1 VRIRALRPS
10 QRVVRSPTL
19 TGIGMAPETPRY
31 RRFGPYVLLQR
42 TGAGGMGHV
51 DVALSTRAQGTER
64 LCVVKRTQR
73 HLRSDEQEARFR
85 REAGIAISL
94 SHGAIAQTLDVEE
107 IEGELCILQEYI
119 HGTTLGYLETRAASH
134 QPLPIS
140 LSLHVV
146 HEVARAL
153 AYAHSLPGHGI
164 VHRDVTPDNIMV
176 SFTGEVK
183 LIDFGIAKVVG
194 DSSLTQARVVVGR
207 PIYTAPEAVAG
218 GQADHRCDIYSL
230 GVVLWMLLTERYFP
244 DIFEH
249 GHAPAPSSLNP
260 AVNAEL
266 DALCLKAIE
275 IDPKNRW
282 QSAEDL
288 LDAIALVPGV
298 APTHDRK
305 IAAFLAKYFDVEE
318 ERRQLAHDIVEGRGL
333 LEERADAPS
342 APSGISI
349 APPVSLPM
357 IERSVEPQRR
367 AMAPA
372 LASGL
377 VLGAAAA
384 ALISWITWPH
394 PARPL
399 LAAPTCPAVPAPSVA
414 TVRHPSPALI
424 PPQERDVA
432 SAPLPD
438 RTSPSI
444 PRDRPAS
451 RRSSRKVATPAAEP
465 AAAELLRD
473 ASAQLKVGDF
483 DRAFALAQA
492 AAQQGAGAPAHLIM
506 GKVFFA
512 KSDLPRAEAEFR
524 TVAALRPDDPEAP
537 RFLDVIRKQARGG
550 P

>member
-1 VRIRALRPS
+1 VW
-10 QRVVRSPTL
+10 SPTL
-19 TGIGMAPETPRY
+19 IGIVMPPETPKY

-73 HLRSDEQEARFR
+73 HLRSDEQDARFR
-85 REAGIAISL
+85 REAGIAIGL

-107 IEGELCILQEYI
+107 IDGELCILQEYI

-164 VHRDVTPDNIMV
+164 VHRDVTPDNIML

-194 DSSLTQARVVVGR
+194 DSSLTQARMVVGR

-244 DIFEH
+244 DIFEQ
-249 GHAPAPSSLNP
+249 GPAPAPSSLNP

-275 IDPKNRW
+275 IDPKDRW

-298 APTHDRK
+298 VPTHDRK

-318 ERRQLAHDIVEGRGL
+318 ERRQLARDIVEARGL
-333 LEERADAPS
+333 LVEQADVPVIATAP
-342 APSGISI
+342 AV
-349 APPVSLPM
+349 APP
-357 IERSVEPQRR
+357 IAERSVEPRR
-367 AMAPA
+367 HSFAPA
-372 LASGL
+372 VASGL

-384 ALISWITWPH
+384 ALVSWTVWLRA
-394 PARPL
+394 ARPL
-399 LAAPTCPAVPAPSVA
+399 LAAPTCAATAPPSAA
-414 TVRHPSPALI
+414 TVPQPSPELI
-424 PPQERDVA
+424 PPPEREVA
-432 SAPLPD
+432 STALPAGA
-438 RTSPSI
+438 SPSV
-444 PRDRPAS
+444 PGDRRPS
-451 RRSSRKVATPAAEP
+451 RRSSRKVAPLAAEP
-465 AAAELLRD
+465 TAAELLRD
-473 ASAQLKVGDF
+473 ASSELKVGAF
-483 DRAFALAQA
+483 DRAFALAHE

-512 KSDLPRAEAEFR
+512 KSDLSRAEAEFR

-537 RFLDVIRKQARGG
+537 RFLDVIRKQASGG

>member
-1 VRIRALRPS
+1 MVPD
-10 QRVVRSPTL
+10 
-19 TGIGMAPETPRY
+19 TPKY

-73 HLRSDEQEARFR
+73 HLRSEEQEARFR

-140 LSLHVV
+140 LSMHVV

-164 VHRDVTPDNIMV
+164 VHRDVTPDNIML

-194 DSSLTQARVVVGR
+194 DSSLTQARMVVGR
-207 PIYTAPEAVAG
+207 PIYTAPEALAG

-244 DIFEH
+244 DIFEQ
-249 GHAPAPSSLNP
+249 GQAPAPSSLNP
-260 AVNAEL
+260 AVSPEL
-266 DALCLKAIE
+266 DALCLRAIE
-275 IDPKNRW
+275 IEPQNRW

-305 IAAFLAKYFDVEE
+305 IAAFLAKYFDVDQ
-318 ERRQLAHDIVEGRGL
+318 ERRQLAHDINEARGL
-333 LEERADAPS
+333 LEGQASVSS
-342 APSGISI
+342 APSTVVI
-349 APPVSLPM
+349 APPDSPPI
-357 IERSVEPQRR
+357 IEPLAEPRR
-367 AMAPA
+367 RNSGPA

-384 ALISWITWPH
+384 ALVSWTIWPH
-394 PARPL
+394 PAQPL
-399 LAAPTCPAVPAPSVA
+399 LATTPTCPAAPPPSFA
-414 TVRHPSPALI
+414 TVPQARPEPI
-424 PPQERDVA
+424 PPPEREVA
-432 SAPLPD
+432 SAVPPD
-438 RTSPSI
+438 RTSPSV
-444 PRDRPAS
+444 PSDRRAP
-451 RRSSRKVATPAAEP
+451 RRSSRRVTPSTAEP

-473 ASAQLKVGDF
+473 ASAQLKAGEF
-483 DRAFALAQA
+483 DRAFALAHA

-512 KSDLPRAEAEFR
+512 KSDLSRAEAEFR

>member
-1 VRIRALRPS
+1 
-10 QRVVRSPTL
+10 
-19 TGIGMAPETPRY
+19 MAPETPRY

-73 HLRSDEQEARFR
+73 HLRDDEQEARFR
-85 REAGIAISL
+85 REAGIAIGL

-107 IEGELCILQEYI
+107 IDGELCILQEYI

-164 VHRDVTPDNIMV
+164 VHRDVTPDNIML

-194 DSSLTQARVVVGR
+194 DSSLTQARMVVGR
-207 PIYTAPEAVAG
+207 PIYTAPEALAG

-244 DIFEH
+244 DIFEQ
-249 GHAPAPSSLNP
+249 GHAPAPSSLNS

-275 IDPKNRW
+275 IEPKNRW
-282 QSAEDL
+282 QSAEDF

-318 ERRQLAHDIVEGRGL
+318 ERRQLAHDIVEARGL
-333 LEERADAPS
+333 LEEQASMPS
-342 APSGISI
+342 APSGIVI
-349 APPVSLPM
+349 AAPASPPIPI
-357 IERSVEPQRR
+357 IERSVEPRR
-367 AMAPA
+367 RSFAPA
-372 LASGL
+372 VASGL
-377 VLGAAAA
+377 MLLGAVAA
-384 ALISWITWPH
+384 ALVSWTIWPH
-394 PARPL
+394 PAPPL
-399 LAAPTCPAVPAPSVA
+399 LAAPTCPAIPPPSVA
-414 TVRHPSPALI
+414 TVPQPSPRLI
-424 PPQERDVA
+424 PPPQQDVP
-432 SAPLPD
+432 SAPSPD
-438 RTSPSI
+438 RTATSVPS
-444 PRDRPAS
+444 DRRAS
-451 RRSSRKVATPAAEP
+451 RRSSRKVAPPAAEP

-473 ASAQLKVGDF
+473 ASAQLKVGAY
-483 DRAFALAQA
+483 DRALALAHA
-492 AAQQGAGAPAHLIM
+492 AAQQGAGAPAHLLM
-506 GKVFFA
+506 GKVYFA
-512 KSDLPRAEAEFR
+512 KADLSRAEAEFR
-524 TVAALRPDDPEAP
+524 AVAALRPDDPEAP

>member
-1 VRIRALRPS
+1 MCSR
-10 QRVVRSPTL
+10 QRDVRSATL
-19 TGIGMAPETPRY
+19 TGIAMAPETPKY

-51 DVALSTRAQGTER
+51 DVALSERAQGTER

-107 IEGELCILQEYI
+107 IDGELCILQEYI

-164 VHRDVTPDNIMV
+164 VHRDVTPDNIML

-194 DSSLTQARVVVGR
+194 DSSLTQARMVVGR
-207 PIYTAPEAVAG
+207 PIYTAPEALAG
-218 GQADHRCDIYSL
+218 RQADHRCDIYSL

-244 DIFEH
+244 DIFEQ
-249 GHAPAPSSLNP
+249 GQAPAPSSFNP

-275 IDPKNRW
+275 IEPKNRW
-282 QSAEDL
+282 QSAENL

-305 IAAFLAKYFDVEE
+305 IAVFLAKYFDVEE
-318 ERRQLAHDIVEGRGL
+318 ERRQLAHDIVEARGL
-333 LEERADAPS
+333 LEEQPNVTP
-342 APSGISI
+342 APSGVVI
-349 APPVSLPM
+349 APPESPPI
-357 IERSVEPQRR
+357 IERSVEPPRR
-367 AMAPA
+367 LAPI
-372 LASGL
+372 LASAV

-384 ALISWITWPH
+384 ALVSWTIWPH

-399 LAAPTCPAVPAPSVA
+399 LAAPTCPAVPAPSIAV
-414 TVRHPSPALI
+414 VPQPSPEL
-424 PPQERDVA
+424 PPSPEPELAVEPA
-432 SAPLPD
+432 PD
-438 RTSPSI
+438 RTLPST
-444 PRDRPAS
+444 PNGRRAS
-451 RRSSRKVATPAAEP
+451 RHASRKVASPVAP
-465 AAAELLRD
+465 PNVAELLRD
-473 ASAQLKVGDF
+473 AAAQLKSGAY
-483 DRAFALAQA
+483 DRALALAHA
-492 AAQQGAGAPAHLIM
+492 AAQQGAGAPAHLLM
-506 GKVFFA
+506 GKVYFA
-512 KSDLPRAEAEFR
+512 KADLPRAEVEFR

-537 RFLDVIRKQARGG
+537 RFLEVIRKQALGG